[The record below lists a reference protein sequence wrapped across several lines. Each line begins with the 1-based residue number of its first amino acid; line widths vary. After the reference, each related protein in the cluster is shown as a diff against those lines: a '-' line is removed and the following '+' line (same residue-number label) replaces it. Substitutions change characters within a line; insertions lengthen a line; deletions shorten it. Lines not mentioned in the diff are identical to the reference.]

1 MTKPFRLEE
10 DERRYFALRSEFFI
24 QLVQSGVPPQT
35 VHEIMRN
42 FGKLEDMMLFEGV
55 RQGMAV
61 AALISGAEEG
71 SDDMPALGLHAMLY
85 GGGHATPLRRVE
97 LMVAARRADVDP
109 TFDPNHPWL
118 NDTPLK
124 FGPLT
129 LNEAIEQYGA
139 DLVVKPA
146 VRERASTDERSNDE
160 IYVDNPRNARD
171 LDEAAREE
179 STGLLQD
186 PIEMPIGLDQPA
198 DEPIERPELLDR
210 IRDHLLTV
218 PSPPQTWPDL
228 ILSVQRA
235 MHLDAGYI
243 DQMLSSPMGMTVLS
257 QVKLFH
263 LHPGSMATVKFMPT
277 LR

>member
-1 MTKPFRLEE
+1 MTRPFRLEE
-10 DERRYFALRSEFFI
+10 DERRYLALRSEFFI

-42 FGKLEDMMLFEGV
+42 FGKLEDMMFFEGV
-55 RQGMAV
+55 RQGMAA
-61 AALISGAEEG
+61 AALFPSAETNM
-71 SDDMPALGLHAMLY
+71 SALGVHAAIY

-97 LMVAARRADVDP
+97 KMLAEQRTDP
-109 TFDPNHPWL
+109 AFDPNHQWL
-118 NDTPLK
+118 NDAPLR